1 MICQKWWDQSLHVP
15 RRSGGLG
22 LYRKT
27 KSRHPPWHLGWKMSL
42 AVCEALHKV
51 ISIIRLRIHFLN
63 KSSFANYVYN
73 KCINTIYGIW
83 LACSL
88 LEPSPCYNYSYLDVY
103 IIKIKCNLTFL
114 WNSFWY
120 AEGKSTQNR
129 NETGQAMLLICINYK
144 LSADRQLVSAERKL
158 RHSE

>member
-1 MICQKWWDQSLHVP
+1 MF
-15 RRSGGLG
+15 
-22 LYRKT
+22 
-27 KSRHPPWHLGWKMSL
+27 M
-42 AVCEALHKV
+42 
-51 ISIIRLRIHFLN
+51 
-63 KSSFANYVYN
+63 
-73 KCINTIYGIW
+73 
-83 LACSL
+83 
-88 LEPSPCYNYSYLDVY
+88 Y

-144 LSADRQLVSAERKL
+144 LSADRQLVSAEREL